1 MRLPLQTLPT
11 FRAVAQLSSLRAA
24 GELLHL
30 THSAI
35 SQQIRLLEEQIG
47 FPVFDRRGRRVV
59 LNEAGSA
66 LLRVVEQALSQLD
79 DGVRLAGSIA
89 HGEAQLLR
97 LTVLPSFAQHWLLPR
112 VQQWR
117 EEHPMLTMEI
127 HTSLRALDIKRDG
140 YHAALRQGRGPWRG
154 LAGTKLLESPLL
166 MVCAPQLAERLQRCA
181 PLDLLREP
189 LLGTRARWEA
199 WFARAGHDCRVSP
212 TTVFNDMGLML
223 QAAEQGLGIGLGR
236 EMLVRDALREGRL
249 VQLFPEIQVEATSD
263 AFWLV
268 YPPEL
273 ADWAPLVALQS
284 WLSREL
290 QTPTPRYTNDSP
302 LGDA

>member
-1 MRLPLQTLPT
+1 MPT

-24 GELLHL
+24 GEQLHL

-59 LNEAGSA
+59 LNEAGIA

-79 DGVRLAGSIA
+79 EGVRMAGAIA

-112 VQQWR
+112 MHMWR
-117 EEHPMLTMEI
+117 QEHPTLTMEI
-127 HTSLRALDIKRDG
+127 HTSLKAMDLKRDG

-154 LAGTKLLESPLL
+154 LTATKLLDSPLL
-166 MVCAPQLAERLQRCA
+166 VVCAPSFATRLKGCNA
-181 PLDLLREP
+181 LDLLHEP

-199 WFARAGHDCRVSP
+199 WFAKAGHDCRVTP
-212 TTVFNDMGLML
+212 TTVFNDMGIML
-223 QAAEQGLGIGLGR
+223 QAAERGLGIGLGR
-236 EMLVRDALREGRL
+236 EMLVRDALHEGRL
-249 VQLFPEIQVEATSD
+249 VQLFPEVLLDANSD
-263 AFWLV
+263 TFWLV

-273 ADWAPLVALQS
+273 ADWAPLCALQN
-284 WLSREL
+284 WLIREL
-290 QTPTPRYTNDSP
+290 NEAGAANKPDGVW
-302 LGDA
+302 GDA

>member
-66 LLRVVEQALSQLD
+66 LLRFVEQALSQLD

-127 HTSLRALDIKRDG
+127 HTSLRAMDLKRDG

-154 LAGTKLLESPLL
+154 LACTKLLESPLL
-166 MVCAPQLAERLQRCA
+166 MVCAPQLAERLEGCT

-249 VQLFPEIQVEATSD
+249 VQLFPEIQVEVTSD

-268 YPPEL
+268 FPPEL

-290 QTPTPRYTNDSP
+290 QTPTPPYTNDSP